1 MFIPRQNRNISTKWV
16 KYAEPP
22 GGQSSTEPPNFFIDY
37 DVFQLVLQHIQKRKN
52 LWGWPWND
60 GTSLKGN
67 SAKKKVFLELF
78 LEFSMNFFK
87 IFGEKIKLIAE

>member
-37 DVFQLVLQHIQKRKN
+37 DVFQLFLQHIQKRKN

-60 GTSLKGN
+60 GTSLKTLIFADKCLHDFHEFFPIREN
-67 SAKKKVFLELF
+67 KNPQKFDPAK
-78 LEFSMNFFK
+78 
-87 IFGEKIKLIAE
+87 I

>member
-1 MFIPRQNRNISTKWV
+1 MFIQRQNRNISTKWV

-52 LWGWPWND
+52 SGGWPWND
-60 GTSLKGN
+60 GTSLT
-67 SAKKKVFLELF
+67 VDLF
-78 LEFSMNFFK
+78 GSLPWF
-87 IFGEKIKLIAE
+87 